1 MTCFRHSPKGNFLIS
16 MTGNSFSI
24 LAVCTGNVC
33 RSPAVERLLASKLG
47 PTVTVTSAGT
57 HALVGHPI
65 SEPMAAL
72 LAGYGIDERPFE
84 ARRLSKQMLK
94 EADLILALT
103 RAHRSFVVDVWPPA
117 VRRTFTLREFARL
130 LHQVDAAVLP
140 TSPPA
145 VRLRAVVPLVAAE
158 RGRQRASPDDDDV
171 VDPFR
176 LSKDVYA
183 ESFGQIA
190 AAVDVIISD
199 LS

>member
-1 MTCFRHSPKGNFLIS
+1 LIS
-16 MTGNSFSI
+16 LTGDSFSI

-33 RSPAVERLLASKLG
+33 RSPAVERLLASKLS

-72 LAGYGIDERPFE
+72 LAGYGIDEGPFE

-103 RAHRSFVVDVWPPA
+103 RAHRSFVVDVWPAA

-140 TSPPA
+140 TCPPA

-158 RGRQRASPDDDDV
+158 RGRQRTSRDDDDV